1 MTKSTTEHQWPKA
14 YLVQVMQ
21 RAVDEGCIRVH
32 VKSEV
37 EGKSMMAALARIRR
51 RSDKANAMF
60 IRPEFLAIS
69 CAYEQTRKTVLVMFN
84 KVPADYG
91 SLPMISS
98 VADKVD
104 IHSNLKP
111 IHDESIDIDLGL
123 GQPEPEENIDFDA
136 MLEELR
142 GQSHD

>member
-21 RAVDEGCIRVH
+21 RAVDEGCIRVK

-69 CAYEQTRKTVLVMFN
+69 CAYEAARGSVLVMFN
-84 KVPADYG
+84 QVPSDYG
-91 SLPMISS
+91 GLPAIES
-98 VADKVD
+98 VEHKVKIEAD
-104 IHSNLKP
+104 LKP
-111 IHDESIDIDLGL
+111 QLDETDIDLGL
-123 GQPEPEENIDFDA
+123 TTADDEDEHIDFDA
-136 MLEELR
+136 LMDELR
-142 GQSHD
+142 SKSDD